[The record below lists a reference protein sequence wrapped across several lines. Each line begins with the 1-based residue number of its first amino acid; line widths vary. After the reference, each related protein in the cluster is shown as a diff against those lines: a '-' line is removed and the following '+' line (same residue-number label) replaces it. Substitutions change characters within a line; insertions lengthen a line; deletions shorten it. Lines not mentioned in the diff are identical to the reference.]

1 MMDRETRN
9 AAIAALLIIG
19 VFGSFAYYLP
29 QIMLASGEVSPVL
42 AVVVVAVFMVAL
54 FVLFWL
60 RGISQRRKGK

>member
-1 MMDRETRN
+1 MDRETRN

-29 QIMLASGEVSPVL
+29 QIMLASGEISSIL